1 MLAGTDTTIWRPFG
15 KTEAGASGVP
25 SRTTCDPET
34 KPEPVIV
41 SVTAAVGEVNVIPG
55 LDSTICN
62 ALIAAPSETVERLP
76 LPPGAPG
83 LRTNA
88 WLLAGS
94 IASIGSQYL
103 IGLKAVNCQT
113 GDTLASTEAQAENRD
128 KVLKALGDAG
138 NQLREKLGESLAS
151 VEKYNKPLEQATTS
165 SLEALKAFTEGH
177 RMQLE
182 KTV

>member
-41 SVTAAVGEVNVIPG
+41 SVTAAVGEGNVIPG

-62 ALIAAPSETVERLP
+62 GLIAAPSETVERLP

-94 IASIGSQYL
+94 IATAIAEPASATFWSTL
-103 IGLKAVNCQT
+103 PFFRSTMAAAGL
-113 GDTLASTEAQAENRD
+113 
-128 KVLKALGDAG
+128 
-138 NQLREKLGESLAS
+138 
-151 VEKYNKPLEQATTS
+151 
-165 SLEALKAFTEGH
+165 F
-177 RMQLE
+177 
-182 KTV
+182 